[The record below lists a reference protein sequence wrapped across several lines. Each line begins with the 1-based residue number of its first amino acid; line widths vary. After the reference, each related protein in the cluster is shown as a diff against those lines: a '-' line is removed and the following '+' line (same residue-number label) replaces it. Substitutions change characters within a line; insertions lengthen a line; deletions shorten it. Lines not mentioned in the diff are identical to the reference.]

1 MIYKEPFAGPI
12 MKRKVKLTENRKK
25 KKKKKKSAQL
35 IFDLGSD
42 REKKIISR
50 SRSPQNLEFSHCICG
65 LHDFFKSHSVPQ
77 LFVVLVLRT
86 SSRSDAKCG

>member
-1 MIYKEPFAGPI
+1 MIYKEPFVGPI
-12 MKRKVKLTENRKK
+12 MKRKVKLTENR
-25 KKKKKKSAQL
+25 KKKKKSAQL

-77 LFVVLVLRT
+77 LFVVLVLRA
-86 SSRSDAKCG
+86 SSRSDAKCR